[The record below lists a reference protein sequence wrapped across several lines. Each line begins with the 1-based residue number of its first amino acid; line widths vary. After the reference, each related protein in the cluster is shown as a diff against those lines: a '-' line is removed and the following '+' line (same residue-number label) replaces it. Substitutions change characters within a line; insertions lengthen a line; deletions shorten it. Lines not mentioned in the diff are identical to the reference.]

1 MTRVIY
7 LAILLLFAVAR
18 MALSQTGTS
27 QSASETGLVQLVAP
41 YTIST
46 APHFAVLVQFPRAD
60 SIRRIALGDSNYFL
74 AEADKDDPHY
84 AIVKQIR
91 ASGPKP
97 NSSIETNMLV
107 YMASGRV
114 VNIMLKAG
122 KLADTAYSVDY
133 PVPNSKLVATANDP
147 PA

>member
-1 MTRVIY
+1 MTKF
-7 LAILLLFAVAR
+7 LHFTILLVCTVACI
-18 MALSQTGTS
+18 AQSQTGTA
-27 QSASETGLVQLVAP
+27 QLSASDIGLVPLIAP

-46 APHFAVLVQFPRAD
+46 APHFAVLVEFPRAD

-91 ASGPKP
+91 ASGPQP
-97 NSSIETNMLV
+97 NHMVETNMLV

-114 VNIMLKAG
+114 VNIM
-122 KLADTAYSVDY
+122 
-133 PVPNSKLVATANDP
+133 
-147 PA
+147 

>member
-1 MTRVIY
+1 MTKVIH
-7 LAILLLFAVAR
+7 LTILLLLALGC
-18 MALSQTGTS
+18 MAQSQTGTGQ
-27 QSASETGLVQLVAP
+27 QSAPDNGLVPLAVP
-41 YTIST
+41 YTIAT

-91 ASGPKP
+91 ATTAKSAPP
-97 NSSIETNMLV
+97 IETNMLV

-114 VNIMLKAG
+114 VNILLKAG
-122 KLADTAYSVDY
+122 RLADTAYSIDY
-133 PVPNSKLVATANDP
+133 SV
-147 PA
+147 

>member
-1 MTRVIY
+1 MTRAIY
-7 LAILLLFAVAR
+7 LTMLLLFAVAR
-18 MALSQTGTS
+18 LALSQTGAT
-27 QSASETGLVQLVAP
+27 QSASDTGLVQLAP
-41 YTIST
+41 PYAIST

-91 ASGPKP
+91 TTSGSKAHPP
-97 NSSIETNMLV
+97 IETNMLV

-114 VNIMLKAG
+114 
-122 KLADTAYSVDY
+122 
-133 PVPNSKLVATANDP
+133 
-147 PA
+147 